1 MTSIELQ
8 SNTNIQLA
16 PRTVKKKT
24 KKKKQKKKTEVKGEH
39 HICETVS
46 EMCQLHIL
54 QTNRKPEEGK

>member
-24 KKKKQKKKTEVKGEH
+24 TEVKGEH

>member
-24 KKKKQKKKTEVKGEH
+24 EVKGEH

-46 EMCQLHIL
+46 EMCQLHVL
-54 QTNRKPEEGK
+54 QTTRKPEEGK